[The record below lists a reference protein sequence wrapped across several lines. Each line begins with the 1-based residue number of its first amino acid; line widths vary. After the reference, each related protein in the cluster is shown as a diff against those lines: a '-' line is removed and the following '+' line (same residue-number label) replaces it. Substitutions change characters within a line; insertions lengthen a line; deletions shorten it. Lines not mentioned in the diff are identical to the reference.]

1 MVAKRSKRAVLVEL
15 VLQEGGLALSLH
27 DAVQADGPSGAWN
40 RAELFTS
47 KLVDEDAFDR
57 LEFDEKGLADFGYYV
72 LARLHAFKAM
82 GEAP

>member
-1 MVAKRSKRAVLVEL
+1 MVTKHSKRAVLVEL

-27 DAVQADGPSGAWN
+27 DAVQEDGQSGAWN

-47 KLVDEDAFDR
+47 KLIDEDAFDR
-57 LEFDEKGLADFGYYV
+57 LDFDEKGLADFGYYV